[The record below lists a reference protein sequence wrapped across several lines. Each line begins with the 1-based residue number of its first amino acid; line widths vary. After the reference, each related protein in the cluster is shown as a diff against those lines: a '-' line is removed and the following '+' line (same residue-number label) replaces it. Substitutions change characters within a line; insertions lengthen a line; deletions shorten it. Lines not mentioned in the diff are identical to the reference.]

1 LVLTW
6 SLLLALM
13 AALLAGTVT
22 GLTGFGLALISTPLL
37 LFVYEPRTV
46 VVLTV
51 FFSIFINIA
60 VVWDSW
66 REARRPLALALLIPS
81 VVGVVLGAEVLR
93 ILDPL
98 YIRLAV
104 GAVVVLSALVLMR
117 DVRLPGAETRWGP
130 LVAGSASGALS
141 TSTGLAGPPIVL
153 LLASRGLPKAEF
165 RSTSALYFLA
175 MSLVGLLVLAG
186 RGLIEGGEIRLALVL
201 VPAAIVGK
209 VVGTAFLKKVSERA
223 FRALSLGL
231 VILTGTLGVAAALWA
246 LAG

>member
-1 LVLTW
+1 MALV
-6 SLLLALM
+6 

-46 VVLTV
+46 VVLTA

-66 REARRPLALALLIPS
+66 REARRPLALALLLPS

-93 ILDPL
+93 VLDPL

-104 GAVVVLSALVLMR
+104 GAVVVLSALILLR
-117 DVRLPGAETRWGP
+117 DVRLPGAGTRWGTV
-130 LVAGSASGALS
+130 VAGSASGALS

-175 MSLVGLLVLAG
+175 MSLVGLIVLAG
-186 RGLIEGGEIRLALVL
+186 RGLIEGGEIQLGLVL

-209 VVGTAFLKKVSERA
+209 MIGTAFLKRVSERA
-223 FRALSLGL
+223 FRVLSLGL
-231 VILTGTLGVAAALWA
+231 VILTGTLGVATALWA

>member
-1 LVLTW
+1 MALV
-6 SLLLALM
+6 

-46 VVLTV
+46 VVLTA

-66 REARRPLALALLIPS
+66 REARRPLALALLVPS

-93 ILDPL
+93 ILDPI

-117 DVRLPGAETRWGP
+117 DVRLPGAGARGGAV
-130 LVAGSASGALS
+130 VAGG
-141 TSTGLAGPPIVL
+141 GP
-153 LLASRGLPKAEF
+153 G
-165 RSTSALYFLA
+165 
-175 MSLVGLLVLAG
+175 
-186 RGLIEGGEIRLALVL
+186 GLIGGGETRLALVL
-201 VPAAIVGK
+201 VPASIVGK
-209 VVGTAFLKKVSERA
+209 MIGTAFLRKVSERA

-231 VILTGTLGVAAALWA
+231 VILTGALGVATALWA

>member
-1 LVLTW
+1 LLTW
-6 SLLLALM
+6 GLLMALV

-46 VVLTV
+46 VVLTT

-93 ILDPL
+93 LLDPL

-104 GAVVVLSALVLMR
+104 GAVVVFSALLLVR
-117 DVRLPGAETRWGP
+117 DVRLPGAGTRWGP
-130 LVAGSASGALS
+130 VVAGSASGALS
-141 TSTGLAGPPIVL
+141 TSTGLAGPPVVL

-175 MSLVGLLVLAG
+175 MSLVGVLVLAG
-186 RGLIEGGEIRLALVL
+186 RGLIEGGEIRLGLVL
-201 VPAAIVGK
+201 VPAAVVGK
-209 VVGTAFLKKVSERA
+209 MIGTAFLKKVSERA

-231 VILTGTLGVAAALWA
+231 VILTGALGVATAFWA

>member
-1 LVLTW
+1 MALV
-6 SLLLALM
+6 

-46 VVLTV
+46 VVLTT

-93 ILDPL
+93 LLDPL

-104 GAVVVLSALVLMR
+104 GAVVVFSALLLVR
-117 DVRLPGAETRWGP
+117 DVRLPGAGTRWGP
-130 LVAGSASGALS
+130 VVAGSASGALS
-141 TSTGLAGPPIVL
+141 TSTGLAGPPVVL

-175 MSLVGLLVLAG
+175 MSLVGVLVLAG
-186 RGLIEGGEIRLALVL
+186 RGLIEGGEIRLGLVL

-209 VVGTAFLKKVSERA
+209 VVGTAFLKRVSERA

-231 VILTGTLGVAAALWA
+231 VILTGALGVATALWA

>member
-1 LVLTW
+1 MALV
-6 SLLLALM
+6 

-46 VVLTV
+46 VVLTT

-93 ILDPL
+93 LLDPL

-104 GAVVVLSALVLMR
+104 GAVVVFSALLLVR
-117 DVRLPGAETRWGP
+117 DVRLPGAGTRWGP
-130 LVAGSASGALS
+130 VVAGSASGALS
-141 TSTGLAGPPIVL
+141 TSTGLAGPPVVL

-175 MSLVGLLVLAG
+175 MSLVGVLVLAG
-186 RGLIEGGEIRLALVL
+186 RGLIEGGEIRLGLVL
-201 VPAAIVGK
+201 VPAAVVGK
-209 VVGTAFLKKVSERA
+209 MIGTAFLKKVSERA

-231 VILTGTLGVAAALWA
+231 VILTGALGVATALWA

>member
-1 LVLTW
+1 MALV
-6 SLLLALM
+6 

-46 VVLTV
+46 VVLTA

-66 REARRPLALALLIPS
+66 REARRPLALSLLVPS

-93 ILDPL
+93 ILDPI

-117 DVRLPGAETRWGP
+117 DVRLPGAGTRWGP
-130 LVAGSASGALS
+130 VVAG
-141 TSTGLAGPPIVL
+141 
-153 LLASRGLPKAEF
+153 
-165 RSTSALYFLA
+165 
-175 MSLVGLLVLAG
+175 AG
-186 RGLIEGGEIRLALVL
+186 RGAPSTPHGAGGAPRARV
-201 VPAAIVGK
+201 VPPPGRRHA
-209 VVGTAFLKKVSERA
+209 
-223 FRALSLGL
+223 
-231 VILTGTLGVAAALWA
+231 
-246 LAG
+246 